1 MSQPSSKPVPC
12 PPPGLGQL
20 ADQDRWFKEWVQL
33 HEAPLRS
40 YLKSTF
46 PAVRDVDDVIQE
58 SYLRMFK
65 ARASHPIQS
74 VRAYLYFVARRL
86 ALDNLRRNKTA
97 THQAVVDFDPDVVV
111 EEGPSVPEAI
121 SKRQEVRL
129 LAEAMQSL
137 PARCREVMFLRK
149 IEGLSQR
156 EIAERL
162 TITEATVEAQVSRGM
177 AKCEQYL
184 LKRGVVI
191 PRWRT
196 AG

>member
-1 MSQPSSKPVPC
+1 MSQPSFKPVPC

-20 ADQDRWFKEWVQL
+20 ADQDRWFKEWVQP

-74 VRAYLYFVARRL
+74 ARAFLYFVARRL
-86 ALDNLRRNKTA
+86 ALDTLRRNKTA
-97 THQAVVDFDPDVVV
+97 THQAAVNFNPDVVV
-111 EEGPSVPEAI
+111 EEGPSVSEAI

-129 LAEAMQSL
+129 LAEAMHAL
-137 PARCREVMFLRK
+137 PTRCREVMFLRK

-156 EIAERL
+156 EIAARL
-162 TITEATVEAQVSRGM
+162 TITEATVETQVRRGM

-184 LKRGVVI
+184 LERGVVI
-191 PRWRT
+191 PRWRNS
-196 AG
+196 G